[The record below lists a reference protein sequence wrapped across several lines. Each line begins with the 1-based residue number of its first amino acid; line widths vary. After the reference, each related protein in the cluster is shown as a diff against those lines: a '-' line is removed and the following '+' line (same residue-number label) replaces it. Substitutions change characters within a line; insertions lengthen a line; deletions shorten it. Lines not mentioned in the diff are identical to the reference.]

1 MPGQDPGD
9 VPADSPRPRGR
20 PRTVID
26 LDAVAEAVA
35 GLIIDGGEGAISI
48 VGAAQRLDVSRATLY
63 RLVPTKEDLVGIMF
77 ERATRQQTEVMSEV
91 VDSDLSV
98 RGRLLRLIEI
108 QVEAAVRM
116 RGYMPV
122 FFGGDGLPAEV
133 FERWHAWSRQYE
145 ATWRDCVEQAMA
157 EGVLEPGDAQTAT
170 RLLLGM
176 CLWVSRWLRP
186 EDDGEIEHIARVAV
200 SLILPD
206 GT

>member
-1 MPGQDPGD
+1 MSGQHPEDT
-9 VPADSPRPRGR
+9 PADTPRPRGR

-26 LDAVAEAVA
+26 LDAVADAVA
-35 GLIIDGGEGAISI
+35 GLVIDGGEKAISI
-48 VGAAQRLDVSRATLY
+48 VGAAERLDISRATLY

-91 VDSDLSV
+91 VESDIPV
-98 RGRLLRLIEI
+98 RDRLIRLI
-108 QVEAAVRM
+108 GMQVEAAVRM

-133 FERWHAWSRQYE
+133 FQRWHAWSREYE
-145 ATWRDCVEQAMA
+145 ATWHACVEEAMA
-157 EGVLEPGDAQTAT
+157 EGVLEQGDVGTTT

-176 CLWVSRWLRP
+176 CLWVSRWFRA
-186 EDDGEIEHIARVAV
+186 EDGISAEHIAQVAV

-206 GT
+206 GS